1 MVARSE
7 AQPHVSVPN
16 KQKFPWIGVSSG
28 GSIVLF
34 TEESKGTVIGH
45 TTLASPTVRANNP
58 FGMNY
63 VAWVSSGFAQYS
75 GKVTLYN
82 E

>member
-7 AQPHVSVPN
+7 AQLYVSTPN

-34 TEESKGTVIGH
+34 TKEGEGTVIGH
-45 TTLASPTVRANNP
+45 TILATPGTITNNP
-58 FGMNY
+58 FGMHTG
-63 VAWVSSGFAQYS
+63 VWVSSCFVPYF